1 MDGAKKK
8 KLGIGAVILLVIM
21 IAVWQISNI
30 MTSAEPLTAEEAT
43 NKVKD
48 LYSGEIVEV
57 KEGKELYLIT
67 IELETG
73 TYEIEIDRLTGDIG
87 SMTRTTTDLA
97 DKEQSNG
104 KNSNQEDSQE
114 TPSSENPQGSDDQAN
129 GGKQSEPK
137 PESSGKKPEAPK
149 LLSEKEAIAIALKE
163 INGEVEEVELQT
175 SDGITYY
182 LIEVEREVNDE
193 DEEATIK
200 INAVT
205 GEVKSIFWEE

>member
-1 MDGAKKK
+1 MEQKKK

-21 IAVWQISNI
+21 IVVWQISNI

-67 IELETG
+67 LELETG
-73 TYEIEIDRLTGDIG
+73 TYEIEIDRNTGDIG
-87 SMTRTTTDLA
+87 NMTRTATDLA
-97 DKEQSNG
+97 GKEESKD

-114 TPSSENPQGSDDQAN
+114 KPTSENSQGSDNQAIE
-129 GGKQSEPK
+129 KEPEPK
-137 PESSGKKPEAPK
+137 PEPAEKKPEEPK
-149 LLSEKEAIAIALKE
+149 LISEKEAVAIALKE
-163 INGEVEEVELQT
+163 INGDIEEVELQT
-175 SDGITYY
+175 SEGITYY

-205 GEVKSIFWEE
+205 GEVMSIFWEE

>member
-21 IAVWQISNI
+21 IVVWQISNI

-67 IELETG
+67 LELETG
-73 TYEIEIDRLTGDIG
+73 TYEIEIDRNTGDIG
-87 SMTRTTTDLA
+87 NMTRTATDLA
-97 DKEQSNG
+97 GKEESKD

-114 TPSSENPQGSDDQAN
+114 KPTSENSQGSDNQAN
-129 GGKQSEPK
+129 EKEPEPK
-137 PESSGKKPEAPK
+137 PEPAEKKPEEPK
-149 LLSEKEAIAIALKE
+149 LISEKEAVAIALKE
-163 INGEVEEVELQT
+163 INGDIEEVELQT
-175 SDGITYY
+175 SEGITYY

-205 GEVKSIFWEE
+205 GEVMSIFWEE

>member
-1 MDGAKKK
+1 
-8 KLGIGAVILLVIM
+8 
-21 IAVWQISNI
+21 
-30 MTSAEPLTAEEAT
+30 
-43 NKVKD
+43 
-48 LYSGEIVEV
+48 
-57 KEGKELYLIT
+57 
-67 IELETG
+67 
-73 TYEIEIDRLTGDIG
+73 
-87 SMTRTTTDLA
+87 MTRTTTDLA

>member
-1 MDGAKKK
+1 VDGAKKK

-21 IAVWQISNI
+21 IVVWQISNI

-67 IELETG
+67 LELETG
-73 TYEIEIDRLTGDIG
+73 TYEIEIDRNTGDIG
-87 SMTRTTTDLA
+87 NMTRTATDLA
-97 DKEQSNG
+97 GKEESKD

-114 TPSSENPQGSDDQAN
+114 KPTSENSQGSDNQAN
-129 GGKQSEPK
+129 EKEPEPK
-137 PESSGKKPEAPK
+137 PEPAEKKPEEPK
-149 LLSEKEAIAIALKE
+149 LISEKEAVAIALKE
-163 INGEVEEVELQT
+163 INGDIEEVELQT
-175 SDGITYY
+175 SEGITYY

-205 GEVKSIFWEE
+205 GEVMSIFWEE